1 MHEALNAALSW
12 GFEEMGV
19 NRVEAQ
25 VHPGNEPSL
34 KLLRRL
40 RFVEE
45 GRLRQGGYWAG
56 QHHDLLHYSLLRED
70 WIVDSNS

>member
-1 MHEALNAALSW
+1 MHEALSATISW
-12 GFEEMGV
+12 GFTATDL

-25 VHPGNEPSL
+25 VHPSNYPSL
-34 KLLRRL
+34 KLLKGL

-56 QHHDLLHYSLLRED
+56 QHHDLLQYSLLRDD
-70 WIVDSNS
+70 WI

>member
-1 MHEALNAALSW
+1 
-12 GFEEMGV
+12 MGI

-25 VHPGNEPSL
+25 VHPSNERSL

-40 RFVEE
+40 RFIEE

-56 QHHDLLHYSLLRED
+56 QHHDLLQYSLLRRD
-70 WIVDSNS
+70 WIVDVNR

>member
-1 MHEALNAALSW
+1 MHEALIAALSW
-12 GFEEMGV
+12 GFKEMGV

-34 KLLRRL
+34 RLLRCL

-45 GRLRQGGYWAG
+45 GRLR
-56 QHHDLLHYSLLRED
+56 
-70 WIVDSNS
+70 